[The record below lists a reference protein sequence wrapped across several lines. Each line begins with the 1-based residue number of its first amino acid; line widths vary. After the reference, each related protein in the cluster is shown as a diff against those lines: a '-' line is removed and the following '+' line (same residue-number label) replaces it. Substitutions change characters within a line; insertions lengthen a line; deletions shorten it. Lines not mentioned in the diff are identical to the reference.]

1 MSADYLLHDY
11 DALLRQLANDGK
23 PTPNRTGTPA
33 LRMTG
38 AMIRCDMRGGR
49 VPVTTFK
56 RLHWKSVVAELLWF
70 LSGDTN
76 VSRLQEQ
83 DVTIWDEWA
92 DMLGDLGP
100 VYGHQWRHWNSPTAG
115 EGGIDQ
121 IAAVIESLRTDPH
134 SRRHIVSAW
143 NPEQIPQMALAPCHA
158 LFQFHVNGNSL
169 DCTVYQRSA
178 DVFLGVPFNLASYG
192 LLTHMIAWVVGLLPG
207 QLVWFGGDVH
217 LYENHIDPAEEYLQ
231 RIKQAEGGS
240 RRPASPSVCL
250 EDWNRVHEID
260 QFRAYHLTLAGYSPM
275 PSIKAEVS
283 K

>member
-11 DALLRQLANDGK
+11 DALLLQLIDGGT
-23 PTPNRTGTPA
+23 PAPNRTGTPA

-38 AMIRCDMRGGR
+38 AMIRCDMRSGR

-83 DVTIWDEWA
+83 DVTIWNEWA
-92 DMLGDLGP
+92 DMYGDLGP

-158 LFQFHVNGNSL
+158 LFQFHVNGHHL

-192 LLTHMIAWVVGLLPG
+192 LLAHMIAWVVGLLPG

-217 LYENHIDPAEEYLQ
+217 LYENHVGPAEEYLQ
-231 RIKQAEGGS
+231 RREHTPIQ
-240 RRPASPSVCL
+240 SPTWRSPTLGL
-250 EDWNRVHEID
+250 EDWNRVREID
-260 QFRAYHLTLAGYSPM
+260 QFRAYHLTLAGYTPL